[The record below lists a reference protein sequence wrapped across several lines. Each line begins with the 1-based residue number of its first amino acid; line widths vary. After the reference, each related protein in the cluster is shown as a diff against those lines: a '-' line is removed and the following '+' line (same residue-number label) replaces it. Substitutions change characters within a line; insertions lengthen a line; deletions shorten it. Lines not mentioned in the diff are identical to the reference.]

1 MIRAVNDL
9 QRPDEGDYIPTAL
22 RQQVAVRLPD
32 AFQLDPNATTYLK
45 NIDLPGLDVLNVVAP
60 APLGQMFPIN
70 IQGTLQELLN
80 QSNPLLKT
88 AGELAFNTD
97 LYSKRPLQEARTAAD
112 KIYSAV
118 MRDQTARLDPV
129 AKAILNN
136 VPGINRPM
144 SMLATA
150 LDPTVED
157 PLMRALKVAVN
168 ETTGLR
174 LQTVDPEY
182 ELLDA
187 RNKIGEF
194 LRRYQN
200 TFMQRYIPKER
211 LPELPPEAILF
222 NALDS
227 ELQTDL
233 TDFYQ
238 RKRAAK
244 EFQTK

>member
-1 MIRAVNDL
+1 
-9 QRPDEGDYIPTAL
+9 
-22 RQQVAVRLPD
+22 
-32 AFQLDPNATTYLK
+32 
-45 NIDLPGLDVLNVVAP
+45 
-60 APLGQMFPIN
+60 
-70 IQGTLQELLN
+70 
-80 QSNPLLKT
+80 
-88 AGELAFNTD
+88 
-97 LYSKRPLQEARTAAD
+97 
-112 KIYSAV
+112 
-118 MRDQTARLDPV
+118 
-129 AKAILNN
+129 
-136 VPGINRPM
+136 
-144 SMLATA
+144 
-150 LDPTVED
+150 
-157 PLMRALKVAVN
+157 LKVAVN

-238 RKRAAK
+238 RKRAAR
-244 EFQTK
+244 EFQAK